1 MRGCGGGKGGKGGGG
16 GRGGKGATAHQE
28 GGRQWDGTQ
37 GQWDGIPS
45 VSGARD
51 HGDGQRPPASHR
63 VIRQQLFNAITPGKP
78 PRIESP
84 PVAAFASM
92 HSSSALYLG
101 FNFCSSVLIIFVNK
115 SLFSGGLRFE
125 FTCTL
130 TVLHYVVNLL
140 GLELLRLCGA
150 YEARACAMHSMH
162 CRAYA
167 VPAPCSSSKH
177 ACT

>member
-1 MRGCGGGKGGKGGGG
+1 LR
-16 GRGGKGATAHQE
+16 AL
-28 GGRQWDGTQ
+28 
-37 GQWDGIPS
+37 PS
-45 VSGARD
+45 CPS
-51 HGDGQRPPASHR
+51 
-63 VIRQQLFNAITPGKP
+63 QLSLVDT
-78 PRIESP
+78 
-84 PVAAFASM
+84 ASM